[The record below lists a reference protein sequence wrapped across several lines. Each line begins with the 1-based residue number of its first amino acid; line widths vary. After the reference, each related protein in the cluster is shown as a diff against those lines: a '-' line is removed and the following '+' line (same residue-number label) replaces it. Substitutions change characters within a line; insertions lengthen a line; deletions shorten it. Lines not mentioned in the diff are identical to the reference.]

1 MSQAVSTETQNR
13 LQYPLLSL
21 RLGVFIVMLMWTMDK
36 CVKSQ
41 LAHAA

>member
-1 MSQAVSTETQNR
+1 MSHAVSTETQNR
-13 LQYPLLSL
+13 LQYSLLSL

-41 LAHAA
+41 LARAA

>member
-1 MSQAVSTETQNR
+1 MSHSVSTETQNR
-13 LQYPLLSL
+13 LQYSLLSL

-41 LAHAA
+41 LARAA

>member
-1 MSQAVSTETQNR
+1 MSHAVSTETQNR
-13 LQYPLLSL
+13 LQHSLLSL

-41 LAHAA
+41 LARAA